1 MNRKV
6 ALPLGLLLAAFSVA
20 FSVASCSG
28 PPFGQGSTG
37 GGGGGGGGGQTT
49 RSLTVTLIAGTE
61 SDSTAFT
68 VLAFSA
74 QITGIT
80 LNQSGGSAIPLA
92 LSPSSYPVDF
102 NRLITDTAVLG
113 TFSISV
119 PTGTSFASM
128 TMAVSNITL
137 TIANGPTAIGS
148 CAANAVC
155 QFLPAPSNATITA
168 TLFPGGLSN
177 GSSTNIN
184 MYLRANEQVIVT
196 STSTG
201 IAVNFTSSNNNVVGS
216 FFLPRTSSLT
226 TGVDLVQDFAG
237 QVTAV
242 SATSITVTSGT
253 GVSLGAAINSAT
265 TLDVPQ
271 STLCPTATIA
281 ACVTKGTFVSL
292 DAFVAS
298 GGAITAT
305 EIDLLDNATPAVDS
319 VEGVV
324 FNSNG
329 TGSFDLVV
337 TDKQVVT
344 GNATLTA
351 AAIGDIF
358 TVTLASPTFLVD
370 TKNLTTATTPP
381 VPTSLFAGAG
391 DLLPGQTVRL
401 HVTAATGSR
410 SSNNQAL
417 TANEVQLRFTR
428 IAGNS
433 APSSTSV
440 LTLAQVNQIY
450 GIPAG
455 TNAQVQTYSGIPEP
469 TQYDNGI
476 TSNANIGGLGA
487 SNSVAIRALYLRGT
501 PNFFATMVRDQ

>member
-6 ALPLGLLLAAFSVA
+6 ALPLGLLLAAFSIA
-20 FSVASCSG
+20 LSVASCSG
-28 PPFGQGSTG
+28 PLKGSGG
-37 GGGGGGGGGQTT
+37 GGGGGGGGGQT
-49 RSLTVTLIAGTE
+49 RSLTVTLIAGPD
-61 SDSTAFT
+61 SDQAAFT

-74 QITGIT
+74 QITGMT
-80 LNQSGGSAIPLA
+80 LNESSGSAIPLT
-92 LSPSSYPVDF
+92 LTPSPYPVDF

-113 TFSISV
+113 TFNNIPSS
-119 PTGTSFASM
+119 TSFASM
-128 TMAVSNITL
+128 TMAVSNIAL

-148 CAANAVC
+148 CAANTVC
-155 QFLPAPSNATITA
+155 QFTPAPSNATITA
-168 TLFPGGLSN
+168 TLFPGGLTN
-177 GSSTNIN
+177 GTSTNIN

-196 STSTG
+196 SGATG
-201 IAVNFTSSNNNVVGS
+201 IAVNFSSTNNNVVGS
-216 FFLPRTSSLT
+216 FFLPRTSSPI
-226 TGVDLVQDFAG
+226 TGVDLVQDFTG

-253 GVSLGAAINSAT
+253 GVSLGAAINAAT

-271 STLCPTATIA
+271 STLCPSATIL

-292 DAFVAS
+292 DASVAS

-329 TGSFDLVV
+329 AGSFNLVV

-344 GNATLTA
+344 GNATLTG

-358 TVTLASPTFLVD
+358 AVTLDTTTSVPFLVD
-370 TKNLTTATTPP
+370 TKNLTTASPA
-381 VPTSLFAGAG
+381 VNVSLFAGSG

-401 HVTAATGSR
+401 HVKTGTASGSR
-410 SSNNQAL
+410 GSNNQVF
-417 TANEVQLRFTR
+417 TANQVQLRFTR
-428 IAGNS
+428 LSGGS
-433 APSSTSV
+433 GPSSTSI
-440 LTLAQVNQIY
+440 LTLANTNQIY
-450 GIPAG
+450 ALP
-455 TNAQVQTYSGIPEP
+455 TNAQVQTYSGI

-476 TSNANIGGLGA
+476 MSNSDIGGLGS
-487 SNSVAIRALYLRGT
+487 SNFVAMRALYLRGT
-501 PNFFATMVRDQ
+501 PNFFATMVRSQ